1 MSPKILIVRF
11 GVWHK
16 HQCFPKVC
24 PTSQVALV
32 YSQGLESLQ
41 KDSTFFKSVYDQFL
55 QEDWLFKTGQYLKPG
70 GTFEQ
75 RGHFAI

>member
-24 PTSQVALV
+24 PTSQVVLV

-41 KDSTFFKSVYDQFL
+41 KRLYLLQRVYMINFSK
-55 QEDWLFKTGQYLKPG
+55 KTDYL
-70 GTFEQ
+70 
-75 RGHFAI
+75 RLVSI

>member
-1 MSPKILIVRF
+1 MSPKILMVRF

-16 HQCFPKVC
+16 HECFPKVC

-55 QEDWLFKTGQYLKPG
+55 QED
-70 GTFEQ
+70 
-75 RGHFAI
+75 